1 MFVYANVNPMNKI
14 TQDCLVR
21 AVAVIMGI
29 SWEKAYMDLCQRGL
43 LIYDMP
49 NTDAT
54 LSIYMRE
61 KGFKREIIENTCPAC
76 YTVRQFCEDHPYGE
90 YILLTSGHA
99 VAVINGDYYDTTDSG
114 DMIPQYY
121 WTKGE

>member
-1 MFVYANVNPMNKI
+1 MYVYANINPMNKL
-14 TQDCLVR
+14 TDDCLVR

-61 KGFKREIIENTCPAC
+61 KGFKREVIENTCPAC
-76 YTVRQFCEDHPYGE
+76 YTIRQFCEDHPYGE

-99 VAVINGDYYDTTDSG
+99 VAVINGDYYDTSDSG

>member
-1 MFVYANVNPMNKI
+1 MYVYANINPMRKL
-14 TQDCLVR
+14 TDDCLVR

-43 LIYDMP
+43 LIFDMP

-61 KGFKREIIENTCPAC
+61 KGFKREVIENTCPAC
-76 YTVRQFCEDHPYGE
+76 YTIRQFCEDNPYGE

-99 VAVINGDYYDTTDSG
+99 VAVINGDYYDTSDSG